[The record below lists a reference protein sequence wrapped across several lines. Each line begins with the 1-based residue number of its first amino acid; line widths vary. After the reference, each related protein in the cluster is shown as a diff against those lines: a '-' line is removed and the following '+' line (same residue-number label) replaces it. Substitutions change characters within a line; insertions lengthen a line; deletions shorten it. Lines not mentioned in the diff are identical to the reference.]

1 MSLYLTGAP
10 NLQLH
15 PLSGFG
21 APDPLPGVCFFS
33 FFHIEILLLLGQ
45 VCVCSV
51 THFTCKDGVISLIR
65 ETVGPPFPTR
75 HKLQAG
81 RNRHP
86 CLGTGCQYL
95 QQATLGRRTNTHVL
109 P

>member
-1 MSLYLTGAP
+1 MVGSSPPHHSGVPLMSLYLTGAP

-51 THFTCKDGVISLIR
+51 THFTCKDGVDLTDS
-65 ETVGPPFPTR
+65 
-75 HKLQAG
+75 
-81 RNRHP
+81 
-86 CLGTGCQYL
+86 
-95 QQATLGRRTNTHVL
+95 
-109 P
+109 